1 MDYTNAL
8 GAEFREVRE
17 TTHNGEPARVVQG
30 RRTYATDA
38 DDLWDA
44 LTNIAR
50 IPRWL
55 LPIDGDLRLGGR
67 FQLDGNAAGEIL
79 RCDPPEALDVTW
91 EYGEQLSWVTVR
103 LQPDGDG
110 TRLTL
115 EHIMLKDEA
124 AEAHW
129 KQFGPGATGVGWD
142 LSFFGLALHLD
153 SGGDAIDQEANEAWM
168 ASESGKEF
176 IRGCAE
182 AWAEA
187 HITSGEES
195 EIARNMARQTAD
207 FYTGA

>member
-1 MDYTNAL
+1 MNYTNAF

-17 TTHNGEPARVVQG
+17 TTHEGEPARVVQG
-30 RRTYATDA
+30 TRTYATDA

-44 LTNIAR
+44 LTNVAR
-50 IPRWL
+50 IPRWF

-67 FQLDGNAAGEIL
+67 FQLEGNAAGEIL
-79 RCDPPEALDVTW
+79 GCDPPEALDFTW
-91 EYGEQLSWVTVR
+91 EYGEHLSWVTVR
-103 LQPDGDG
+103 LQPDGYG

-115 EHIMLKDEA
+115 EHIMRKTEE

-129 KQFGPGATGVGWD
+129 IQYGPGATGVGWD

-153 SGGDAIDQEANEAWM
+153 SGGDTVEQEANEAWM

-176 IRGCAE
+176 ICGCAE
-182 AWAEA
+182 AWGEA
-187 HITSGEES
+187 HIASGEVP
-195 EIARNMARQTAD
+195 EIAQSMAQQTAG

>member
-1 MDYTNAL
+1 MNYANAL

-17 TTHNGEPARVVQG
+17 TTRNGEPARVVQG
-30 RRTYATDA
+30 TRIYATDA

-44 LTNIAR
+44 LTNATR
-50 IPRWL
+50 IPRWF

-67 FQLDGNAAGEIL
+67 FQLEGNAAGEIL

-91 EYGEQLSWVTVR
+91 EYGEHPSWVTVR
-103 LQPDGDG
+103 LEPDGNG

-115 EHIMLKDEA
+115 KHIMLKDEE

-129 KQFGPGATGVGWD
+129 KKFGPGATGVGWD

-153 SGGDAIDQEANEAWM
+153 SGGDTIDQEANEAWM

-182 AWAEA
+182 AWGEA
-187 HITSGEES
+187 HIASGEVP
-195 EIARNMARQTAD
+195 EIARSMARQTAG